1 MDYIIFQASEETGK
15 GMMILMVETTGDGA
29 IEEEEA
35 TEEVIGMIDLYCIS
49 VSVRYIICY

>member
-1 MDYIIFQASEETGK
+1 MDYNIFQASEETGK
-15 GMMILMVETTGDGA
+15 GMMILMVETTGDGD